1 MMRSYYSSM
10 HKEQINV
17 KCNEIFLK
25 LKLEQQYIDYV
36 ESLTRKQS
44 NCLIWHYVRCRYI
57 AASKVY
63 DVLYADIN
71 KPSTPLIEYSRGLF
85 KQ

>member
-17 KCNEIFLK
+17 KCNEISLK
-25 LKLEQQYIDYV
+25 LKLKQRDTDYV

-44 NCLIWHYVRCRYI
+44 NGLI
-57 AASKVY
+57 
-63 DVLYADIN
+63 
-71 KPSTPLIEYSRGLF
+71 
-85 KQ
+85 